1 MDTTTITAA
10 DWTHVRIRARRVV
23 LHFSLVV
30 LAVLAVAPAAHA
42 VTVVGTDGAPAFD
55 PFQRWADRSAMPTP
69 PGKVTI
75 DLDTTRCD
83 GAVACTTSLPPTI
96 WFGPLADRGDFLHE
110 LGHQFDYNVMTDAA
124 RASFMR
130 IAHLGGPWRS
140 ESPNPPHERF
150 AEAYRMCAQNPRRPD
165 ETQMGY
171 LYEPTVREHRRACAL
186 IERTGRRPAA
196 SSKSKLKNSFGS
208 RAGRPLLLR

>member
-1 MDTTTITAA
+1 MDASEATGPTPTPAPGRASRAILAA
-10 DWTHVRIRARRVV
+10 
-23 LHFSLVV
+23 LVAV
-30 LAVLAVAPAAHA
+30 ALLAAAPAAHA
-42 VTVVGTDGAPAFD
+42 ITVVGTDGAPAFD

-75 DLDTTRCD
+75 DLDTTTCD

-110 LGHQFDYNVMTDAA
+110 LGHQFDYYVMTDAS

-130 IAHLGGPWRS
+130 IAGVRGPWRTDGA
-140 ESPNPPHERF
+140 NPPHERF
-150 AEAYRMCAQNPRRPD
+150 AEAYRMCALNPRRPD
-165 ETQMGY
+165 EGQMGY

-186 IERTGRRPAA
+186 IQRTGKRPAA
-196 SSKSKLKNSFGS
+196 RTVSKLKNSFGS
-208 RAGRPLLLR
+208 RAGRPVLNR